1 MNQASEQAK
10 RDREVRDAKAS
21 QQAMQSMQAAA
32 ARIAASSAIRL
43 SDNAPFIQDLRLM
56 GVRI

>member
-1 MNQASEQAK
+1 MNQASEKAK

-21 QQAMQSMQAAA
+21 QQALKSMQAAA
-32 ARIAASSAIRL
+32 ARMAASSAIRL

>member
-21 QQAMQSMQAAA
+21 QRSLQAMQAAA
-32 ARIAASSAIRL
+32 ARMAASSAIRL

>member
-10 RDREVRDAKAS
+10 RDREVRDAKTS